1 MQPTYFLMTDQ
12 FPIYDQ
18 LVFEEGF
25 LRTRDENLIWIN
37 RGSPPAIVLGI
48 SSAIEAMIDPSRL
61 ALNPIP
67 VIRRYSGG
75 GTVVVDSQT
84 LFVTWIFNSEE
95 QKIAPYPQA
104 IMQWSEQFYR
114 STLHNLPFALKEND
128 YVIGEKKFGG
138 NAQYLTKKRFTH
150 HSTLLWEYS
159 KELMGLLKQPKKVP
173 AYRFNR
179 SHEDFLTCLSSYF
192 QQVEE
197 FLDPFQQTILKFFD
211 CQRID
216 IDQLKTMI
224 DRPFRQ
230 STHFLDSLNSSRSDL
245 LSSSDQKMLVESS
258 LSPLRRSSRQEEFL

>member
-1 MQPTYFLMTDQ
+1 MQPTYLLMTDQ

-18 LVFEEGF
+18 LIYEEGF
-25 LRTRDENLIWIN
+25 LRTRDETLIWIN

-48 SSAIEAMIDPSRL
+48 SSAADAMIDPLRL

-67 VIRRYSGG
+67 MIRRYSGG
-75 GTVVVDSQT
+75 GTVVVDHQT
-84 LFVTWIFNSEE
+84 LFVTLIANAEE

-150 HSTLLWEYS
+150 HSTLLWDYS
-159 KELMGLLKQPKKVP
+159 KELMGLLKHPKKTP
-173 AYRFNR
+173 DYRLNR
-179 SHEDFLTCLSSYF
+179 SHDDFLTCLSLYF
-192 QQVEE
+192 QQQEE
-197 FLDPFQQTILKFFD
+197 FLNPFQQTLMQFFD
-211 CQRID
+211 CQWID
-216 IDQLKTMI
+216 IHQLKMMI

-230 STHFLDSLNSSRSDL
+230 STHILESISCSRSDL
-245 LSSSDQKMLVESS
+245 LSSSDQKMLV
-258 LSPLRRSSRQEEFL
+258 